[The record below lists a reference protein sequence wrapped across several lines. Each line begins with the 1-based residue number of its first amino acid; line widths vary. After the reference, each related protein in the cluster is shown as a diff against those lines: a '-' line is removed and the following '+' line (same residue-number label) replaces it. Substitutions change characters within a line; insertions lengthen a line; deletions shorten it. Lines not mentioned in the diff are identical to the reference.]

1 MTKGA
6 KTAVTLL
13 LAVAVMIVL
22 GVLAREMNGVSIR
35 SASQTYKMG
44 KLEVASQVI
53 LPGVP
58 VIVEITLESL
68 GAIKTL
74 PILLLRLSTETI
86 VVDEITYSELSEGR
100 ARVVLP
106 CSSGAGKSQQA
117 RLVLVDGGTRNML
130 AQSGSLTVLEQGP
143 DCMQ

>member
-58 VIVEITLESL
+58 VIVEITLE
-68 GAIKTL
+68 
-74 PILLLRLSTETI
+74 
-86 VVDEITYSELSEGR
+86 
-100 ARVVLP
+100 
-106 CSSGAGKSQQA
+106 
-117 RLVLVDGGTRNML
+117 
-130 AQSGSLTVLEQGP
+130 
-143 DCMQ
+143 